1 MSSYR
6 DSDIAMLM
14 SMGFDRNQSIRALNV
29 CGNVERAIDSLLS
42 GSDCGGSGIVGSGNA
57 NEDTNCVH
65 SDISQYSDA
74 SLGRSA
80 CTAIALTMAC
90 NLLKET
96 TTTPTAIHNPGR
108 VLNPD
113 FLESSIW
120 EGISLY
126 SVLLGSRK
134 SDGVEHSS
142 VDEFLHA
149 CENYSM
155 SVDDGDDPNNNYNA
169 SKNILAT
176 LQQIGEPHQ
185 GVLSNSPEHLLG
197 LEAILYLCQDQQSYI
212 AVVITKPPET
222 VLVLLPPRSF
232 SSSSY
237 VLLDSHPRPQL
248 SPHYPAGSYALIHP
262 TLTGLVSS
270 LKQIFPVTD
279 LGDDVPEM
287 MSMMYNSFECIK
299 FKRRGSNKS
308 C

>member
-1 MSSYR
+1 MSSYS
-6 DSDIAMLM
+6 DSDITMLM

-42 GSDCGGSGIVGSGNA
+42 GRDCGGSGIVGSGNA
-57 NEDTNCVH
+57 NEGTNCVH
-65 SDISQYSDA
+65 SNISQYSDA

-96 TTTPTAIHNPGR
+96 TAAATTIHNPEG
-108 VLNPD
+108 LISSM

-120 EGISLY
+120 EGISLH
-126 SVLLGSRK
+126 SVLRGSRK

-142 VDEFLHA
+142 VDELLHA
-149 CENYSM
+149 CESYSM
-155 SVDDGDDPNNNYNA
+155 NVDDGDDLNNNYNA
-169 SKNILAT
+169 SKNILST

-185 GVLSNSPEHLLG
+185 GIISNSSDHLLG
-197 LEAILYLCQDQQSYI
+197 LEAILNLCQDRQSYI

-222 VLVLLPPRSF
+222 VLVLLPPRVS

-237 VLLDSHPRPQL
+237 ILLDSHPRSQL
-248 SPHYPAGSYALIHP
+248 SPHCPAGSYALIHP
-262 TLTGLVSS
+262 TLTGLVAS

-299 FKRRGSNKS
+299 FKRRERCVSN
-308 C
+308 